1 MSPFVQSLSRS
12 LFWDV
17 DPETVDEV
25 KHRRFIIQRVL
36 ERGNYGELKS
46 LIAHYT
52 MPVVIGEAQR
62 IRSLDPV
69 TLAFASCLGN
79 VGEETFRCFATQQLS
94 TQPWN
99 C

>member
-36 ERGNYGELKS
+36 ERGNFEELKE
-46 LIAHYT
+46 LIAHYS
-52 MPVVIGEAQR
+52 MPVVIAEAQR

-69 TLAFASCLGN
+69 TLSFAACLGN
-79 VGEETFRCFATQQLS
+79 VSEESFRCYSMLHLS

>member
-17 DPETVDEV
+17 DPETVDDE
-25 KHRRFIIQRVL
+25 KYRRFIIQRVL
-36 ERGNYGELKS
+36 ERGTFDELKR

-52 MPVVIGEAQR
+52 MPVVISEAQR
-62 IRSLDPV
+62 IRALDPI

-79 VGEETFRCFATQQLS
+79 VEEETFRCFATQQLS